1 MREVVIVS
9 AARTAVGANN
19 GKLAGFTAVQL
30 GALAVAE
37 AVKRAGIEKESVD
50 ECIMGCVLPANL
62 GQAPARQAAILGG
75 LDPRVGALTINK
87 VCGSGLKAVML
98 GAQAIQ
104 CGDAD
109 VVVAGGM
116 ESMTNSVYYVPKA
129 RWGYRMGNAELV
141 DSMINDGLMDAY
153 DKYLMG
159 VTAEF
164 CAEEYNVTRQD
175 QDEYAFKN
183 YEKGLKAQEAG
194 LFNEEIFPVEVKS
207 RKGTEIYDKDEIL
220 TPTALET
227 LSGMKSAFKKD
238 GTVTAGNSSK
248 ISDGAAAVVLMAKE
262 KADALG
268 LKYLAKVGAQATGGL
283 EPKWVLM
290 APIKSIPNVLK
301 KAGLQKED
309 IDLYEINDAFSASS
323 VGIVRN
329 LGIAPEKVNVHGSAV
344 CIGHPIGA
352 SGARVLTTLLY
363 AMKNKNA
370 KRGMATLCLGGGESV
385 SLILERD

>member
-19 GKLAGFTAVQL
+19 GKLASFTATQL
-30 GALAVAE
+30 GALAVEE
-37 AVKRAGIEKESVD
+37 AVKRAGISKESVD

-62 GQAPARQAAILGG
+62 GQAPARQAALLAG

-104 CGDAD
+104 CGDAEI
-109 VVVAGGM
+109 VVAGGM

-129 RWGYRMGNAELV
+129 RFGYRMGNGELV
-141 DSMINDGLMDAY
+141 DGMINDGLLDAY

-175 QDEYAFKN
+175 QDEYAYNN
-183 YEKGLKAQEAG
+183 YLKGLKAQEEG
-194 LFNEEIFPVEVKS
+194 LLNEEIFPVEVKS
-207 RKGTEIYDKDEIL
+207 RKGTEIVDKDEIL
-220 TPTALET
+220 VPTSLEALT
-227 LSGMKSAFKKD
+227 KMKTAFKKD
-238 GTVTAGNSSK
+238 GTVTAGNASK
-248 ISDGAAAVVLMAKE
+248 ISDGAAAIVLMSKD
-262 KADALG
+262 KADELG
-268 LKYLAKVGAQATGGL
+268 ITYLAKVGAQASGGL

-290 APIKSIPNVLK
+290 APIKSIPNCLK
-301 KAGLQKED
+301 KAGLEIDD

-323 VGIVRN
+323 VGIVRT
-329 LGIAPEKVNVHGSAV
+329 LGIDPNKVNVHGSAV
-344 CIGHPIGA
+344 SIGHPIGG

-363 AMKNKNA
+363 AMKNRNA
-370 KRGMATLCLGGGESV
+370 KRGMASLCLGGGESV

>member
-1 MREVVIVS
+1 MREVVILS

-19 GKLAGFTAVQL
+19 GKLASFSAVQL
-30 GALAVAE
+30 GAMAVAE
-37 AVKRAGIEKESVD
+37 AVKRAGIASVEVD

-62 GQAPARQAAILGG
+62 GQAPARQAALLGG

-104 CGDAD
+104 CGDAE

-116 ESMTNSVYYVPKA
+116 ESMTNSVYYLPKA
-129 RWGYRMGNAELV
+129 RWGYRMGNSDV
-141 DSMINDGLMDAY
+141 IDSMIKDGLTDAY
-153 DKYLMG
+153 DNYLMG

-175 QDEYAFKN
+175 QDEYAYNN
-183 YEKGLKAQEAG
+183 YVKGLKASEEG
-194 LFNEEIFPVEVKS
+194 RFTEEIFPIEIKTK
-207 RKGTEIYDKDEIL
+207 KGTVIFDKDEIL
-220 TPTALET
+220 TPTSLET
-227 LSGMKSAFKKD
+227 LAAMRPAFKKD

-248 ISDGAAAVVLMAKE
+248 ISDGAAAIVLMSKE
-262 KADALG
+262 KADAMG
-268 LKYLAKVGAQATGGL
+268 LKYIAKIGAQASGGL

-301 KAGLQKED
+301 KAGLGFDD

-323 VGIVRN
+323 VGIVRT
-329 LGIAPEKVNVHGSAV
+329 LGINPDKVNVYGSAV
-344 CIGHPIGA
+344 SIGHPIGG
-352 SGARVLTTLLY
+352 SGARLLTTLLY
-363 AMKNKNA
+363 AMKNRDA

-385 SLILERD
+385 SLIVER

>member
-1 MREVVIVS
+1 MKEVVIVS
-9 AARTAVGANN
+9 AARTAVGGNN
-19 GKLAGFTAVQL
+19 GKLAGFSAVQL
-30 GALAVAE
+30 GALAVEE
-37 AVKRAGIEKESVD
+37 AVKRAGIAKETVD

-62 GQAPARQAAILGG
+62 GQAPARQAALLAG

-109 VVVAGGM
+109 IVVAGGM

-129 RWGYRMGNAELV
+129 RFGYRMGNGELV
-141 DSMINDGLMDAY
+141 DGMINDGLLDAY

-164 CAEEYNVTRQD
+164 CAEEYNVTRED
-175 QDEYAFKN
+175 QDEYAYNN
-183 YEKGLKAQEAG
+183 YVKGLKAQQAG
-194 LFNEEIFPVEVKS
+194 LFDEEIFPVEIKT
-207 RKGTEIYDKDEIL
+207 RKGTEIFNKDEIL
-220 TPTALET
+220 VETSLET
-227 LSGMKSAFKKD
+227 LASMRPAFKKD
-238 GTVTAGNSSK
+238 GTVTAGNASK
-248 ISDGAAAVVLMAKE
+248 ISDGAAAVVLMSKE
-262 KADALG
+262 KADELG
-268 LKYLAKVGAQATGGL
+268 LTYLAKVGAQASGGL

-290 APIKSIPNVLK
+290 APIKSIPRCLE
-301 KAGLQKED
+301 KAGLGIDD

-323 VGIVRN
+323 VGIVRT
-329 LGIAPEKVNVHGSAV
+329 LGINPEKVNVHGSAV
-344 CIGHPIGA
+344 SIGHPIGG

-370 KRGMATLCLGGGESV
+370 KRGMASLCLGGGESV
-385 SLILERD
+385 SLILER

>member
-9 AARTAVGANN
+9 AARTGVGANN
-19 GKLAGFTAVQL
+19 GKLASFSAVQL
-30 GALAVAE
+30 GAMAVKE
-37 AVKRAGIEKESVD
+37 AVKRAGIPSETVD

-62 GQAPARQAAILGG
+62 GQAPARQAALLGG

-129 RWGYRMGNAELV
+129 RFGYRMGNGELV
-141 DSMINDGLMDAY
+141 DGMINDGLLDAY

-164 CAEEYNVTRQD
+164 CAEEYNVTRED
-175 QDEYAFKN
+175 QDEYAYNN
-183 YEKGLKAQEAG
+183 YLKGLKAAQEG
-194 LFNEEIFPVEVKS
+194 KFKEEIFPIEIKT
-207 RKGTEIYDKDEIL
+207 RKGTEIFEQDEIL
-220 TPTALET
+220 VDTPLET
-227 LSGMKSAFKKD
+227 LTKMKPAFKKD
-238 GTVTAGNSSK
+238 GTVTAGNASK
-248 ISDGAAAVVLMAKE
+248 ISDGAAAMVLMSKE
-262 KADALG
+262 KADELG
-268 LKYLAKVGAQATGGL
+268 LTYLAKIGAQASGGL

-290 APIKSIPNVLK
+290 APIKSIPNCLK
-301 KAGLQKED
+301 KAGLEIDD
-309 IDLYEINDAFSASS
+309 IDLYEVNDAFSASS
-323 VGIVRN
+323 VGIVRH
-329 LGIAPEKVNVHGSAV
+329 LGIDPAKVNVHGSAV
-344 CIGHPIGA
+344 SIGHPIGG

-363 AMKNKNA
+363 AMKDRNA
-370 KRGMATLCLGGGESV
+370 KRGMASLCLGGGESV
-385 SLILERD
+385 SLIVERD

>member
-1 MREVVIVS
+1 MREVVILS

-19 GKLAGFTAVQL
+19 GKLASFSAVQL
-30 GALAVAE
+30 GAMAVAE
-37 AVKRAGIEKESVD
+37 AVKRAGIASVEVD

-62 GQAPARQAAILGG
+62 GQAPARQAALLGG

-104 CGDAD
+104 CGDAE

-116 ESMTNSVYYVPKA
+116 ESMTNSVYYLPKA
-129 RWGYRMGNAELV
+129 RWGYRMGNSDV
-141 DSMINDGLMDAY
+141 IDGMINDGLTDAY
-153 DKYLMG
+153 DNYLMG

-175 QDEYAFKN
+175 QDEYAYNN
-183 YEKGLKAQEAG
+183 YVKGLKAEEEG
-194 LFNEEIFPVEVKS
+194 RFTEEIFPIEIKTK
-207 RKGTEIYDKDEIL
+207 KGTVIFDKDEIL
-220 TPTALET
+220 TQTSLET
-227 LSGMKSAFKKD
+227 LAAMRPAFKKD

-248 ISDGAAAVVLMAKE
+248 ISDGAAAIVLMSKE
-262 KADALG
+262 KADAMG
-268 LKYLAKVGAQATGGL
+268 LKYIAKIGAQASGGL

-301 KAGLQKED
+301 KAGLDFDD

-323 VGIVRN
+323 VGIVRT
-329 LGIAPEKVNVHGSAV
+329 LGINPDKVNVYGSAV
-344 CIGHPIGA
+344 SIGHPIGG
-352 SGARVLTTLLY
+352 SGARLLTTLLY
-363 AMKNKNA
+363 AMKNRDA

-385 SLILERD
+385 SLIVER

>member
-19 GKLAGFTAVQL
+19 GKLAGFTAIQL
-30 GALAVAE
+30 GAMAVAE
-37 AVKRAGIEKESVD
+37 AVKRAGIEKDSVD

-164 CAEEYNVTRQD
+164 CAEEYKVTRQD

-194 LFNEEIFPVEVKS
+194 LFNEEIFPVEVKT

-220 TPTALET
+220 TPTSLET
-227 LSGMKSAFKKD
+227 LSGMKTAFKKD

-268 LKYLAKVGAQATGGL
+268 LKYLAKVGAQASGGL

-329 LGIAPEKVNVHGSAV
+329 LGIDPEKVNVHGSAV